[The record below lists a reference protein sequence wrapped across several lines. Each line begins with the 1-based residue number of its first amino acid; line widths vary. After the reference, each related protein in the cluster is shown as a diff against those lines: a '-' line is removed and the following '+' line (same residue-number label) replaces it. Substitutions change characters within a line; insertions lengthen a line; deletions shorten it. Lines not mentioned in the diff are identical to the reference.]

1 MNSKCKQ
8 ILVLSNFYHSFNK
21 FFKISGRSSNTS
33 VEGLEF
39 FIPISF
45 YIFTLLVPVEYRH
58 SVTGRND
65 QKLTNQKSHYQIRSE
80 VLK

>member
-1 MNSKCKQ
+1 M
-8 ILVLSNFYHSFNK
+8 V
-21 FFKISGRSSNTS
+21 
-33 VEGLEF
+33 
-39 FIPISF
+39 
-45 YIFTLLVPVEYRH
+45 LVPVENRH